1 MCERSLTGFTPAPVC
16 RECLSALLPLEAESF
31 CTRCGLPFEANLPAS
46 GGHLCGLCRLAPPAF
61 DVARSFGVYEGDLRR
76 LIHLLKYDGMRPL
89 AKALAGKMAPL
100 APRLGAVELVVPV
113 PLHRSRRWRR
123 EFNQAELLA
132 KELSRLIATRV
143 RTKCLRRVRST
154 PPQAG
159 LSHRQRRENV
169 RGAFAAA
176 DAAGIKGRRVLL
188 VDDVMTTGATLDAC
202 ARVLKVAGARY
213 VGSLTLARAKRRLMD
228 GHAGR
233 SATSVSFRQTRVEGT
248 W

>member
-1 MCERSLTGFTPAPVC
+1 MLV
-16 RECLSALLPLEAESF
+16 PLEAESF
-31 CTRCGLPFEANLPAS
+31 CSRCGLPFEANLPAS

-61 DVARSFGVYEGDLRR
+61 DVARSFGAYEGDLRR

-89 AKALAGKMAPL
+89 AKALAAKMAPV
-100 APRLGAVELVVPV
+100 APRVGTVELVVPV
-113 PLHRSRRWRR
+113 PLHRSRRWSR

-132 KELSRLIATRV
+132 RELSRLVGIPCRPGG
-143 RTKCLRRVRST
+143 LRRVRST

-176 DAAGIKGRRVLL
+176 DAACIKGRRVLL

-202 ARVLKVAGARY
+202 ARVLKAAGARY
-213 VGSLTLARAKRRLMD
+213 VGSLTLARAKRRLVD
-228 GHAGR
+228 AKVGR
-233 SATSVSFRQTRVEGT
+233 RNVSFPQSRAEGT

>member
-1 MCERSLTGFTPAPVC
+1 M
-16 RECLSALLPLEAESF
+16 SALLPLEAASI

-89 AKALAGKMAPL
+89 AKALATKMASL
-100 APRLGAVELVVPV
+100 VPRLGAVELVVPV
-113 PLHRSRRWRR
+113 PLHRSRRWSR

-132 KELSRLIATRV
+132 RELSRLVGIPCRPGG
-143 RTKCLRRVRST
+143 LRRVRST
-154 PPQAG
+154 SPQAG

-169 RGAFAAA
+169 RGAFAAT
-176 DAAGIKGRRVLL
+176 DAACIKGRRVLL
-188 VDDVMTTGATLDAC
+188 VDDVMTTGATLNAC

-213 VGSLTLARAKRRLMD
+213 VGSLTLARAKRRLVD
-228 GHAGR
+228 VNVGSLR
-233 SATSVSFRQTRVEGT
+233 NVSFPQSRAEGT

>member
-1 MCERSLTGFTPAPVC
+1 MCEQGLTGFTPAPVC
-16 RECLSALLPLEAESF
+16 PECLSALVPLEAESF

-46 GGHLCGLCRLAPPAF
+46 GDRLCGLCRLAPPAF
-61 DVARSFGVYEGDLRR
+61 DVARSFGAYEGDLRR

-89 AKALAGKMAPL
+89 AKALAAKMAPV
-100 APRLGAVELVVPV
+100 APRVGTVELVVPV
-113 PLHRSRRWRR
+113 PLHRSRRWSR
-123 EFNQAELLA
+123 EFNQAELLS
-132 KELSRLIATRV
+132 KELSRLVGIPSRP
-143 RTKCLRRVRST
+143 KCLRRVRST

-176 DAAGIKGRRVLL
+176 DAACIKGRRVLL

-202 ARVLKVAGARY
+202 ARVLKAAGARY
-213 VGSLTLARAKRRLMD
+213 VSSLTLARAKRRLVD
-228 GHAGR
+228 VNVGSLR
-233 SATSVSFRQTRVEGT
+233 NVSFPQSRAEGT